1 MNACHCKAINEDAFM
16 YQIWKSNVMI
26 LLKVLIRTLM
36 NTKGIFGLLFK
47 FCSASWLG
55 KIKKGAKSAAVKGDP
70 LKTNPFT
77 TLLWFK
83 NN

>member
-1 MNACHCKAINEDAFM
+1 
-16 YQIWKSNVMI
+16 MI

-70 LKTNPFT
+70 LKTNPFRI
-77 TLLWFK
+77 LPEAKKEDALRSVIRL
-83 NN
+83 